1 MNKRTGVGSLVT
13 VTESHSS
20 EHTRA
25 VCTCRTRRHL
35 GPVPTQVTGS
45 WTFGSRVCGGLT
57 GTSVWRNPKERVV
70 GPHLVTVPPK
80 PEPDHDHDRKGR
92 VAES

>member
-57 GTSVWRNPKERVV
+57 GTSVWRKPQGTGGR
-70 GPHLVTVPPK
+70 PP
-80 PEPDHDHDRKGR
+80 PRDGSSQAR
-92 VAES
+92 A